1 MTLDAL
7 PRVRL
12 RAGTRASA
20 LARAQSRFVA
30 RELARLTGWPLADE
44 VLITTAGDRDQTTPL
59 PVLAGRG
66 VFTNAL
72 EEALLAGDIDF
83 AVHSLKDVPIDS
95 TPGLALGAVCF
106 REDARDVLV
115 LSAGRGLDDLMPGS
129 RVGTCSVRRSAQLL
143 HHRPDLAIRPLRGNV
158 DTRLARMERGEYDA
172 IVLAAAGLRRLG
184 LAPPVVAPIPFAL
197 MLPAPGQGA
206 LAVQCRADD
215 MATRRLLARIDDP
228 KVRES
233 TNAERA
239 FLEGLGGGCLAPIA
253 AHAAVGGGVLAL
265 EGLVASVDG
274 ATVIRVTG
282 SATSSDGRDLGL
294 RLSAD
299 AVARGALDLLT

>member
-20 LARAQSRFVA
+20 LARTQSRFVA
-30 RELARLTGWPLADE
+30 RELSRLTGWPLADE
-44 VLITTAGDRDQTTPL
+44 VVLTTEGDRDQATPL

-66 VFTNAL
+66 VFTEAL
-72 EEALLAGDIDF
+72 EQALLAGEIDF
-83 AVHSLKDVPIDS
+83 AVHSLKDMPVDA

-115 LSAGRGLDDLMPGS
+115 LSTGRGLDDLMPGS
-129 RVGTCSVRRSAQLL
+129 AVGTCSIRRSAQLL
-143 HHRPDLAIRPLRGNV
+143 HHRRDLAIRPLRGNV
-158 DTRLARMERGEYDA
+158 DTRLARLRRGEYDA

-184 LAPPVVAPIPFAL
+184 LAPPFAVALPFAL

-215 MATRRLLARIDDP
+215 VATRSLLARIDDP
-228 KVRES
+228 AVRAS

-253 AHAAVGGGVLAL
+253 AHAAVAGGVLVL
-265 EGLVASVDG
+265 DGLVASTDG
-274 ATVIRVTG
+274 VTVIRVTG
-282 SATSSDGRDLGL
+282 RAALPDGRDLGL
-294 RLSAD
+294 RLSAE
-299 AVARGALDLLT
+299 AVARGALDLLA